1 MAIQVICPGCM
12 RRFEVADRF
21 AGKKGPCPRCG
32 HIIEI
37 PKEQV
42 VVHAPDELIIEGRK
56 VKNPNFV
63 RPIERSPY
71 AFTRPQIIANIVGTV
86 VMLFGAYLFHFLDIG
101 IAKWVAGLLGIFV
114 VAFALARNGYILV
127 RNPDDLEMFLGNR
140 LNKKAAIVALGYT
153 VAWLIFEIL
162 LTIFNPGFFFFVILL
177 PITILASFIPLVV
190 FDTDYGD
197 SFMLFVIF
205 ILCVVLLRGIM
216 FVPEGWIW
224 RPVSKH
230 YIHRQADEATQV
242 IEAAAGDVVGHAAGE
257 VIEGIEVG
265 TTGELDDTASPEGRS
280 SKLDKTPPKPN
291 IGKKR

>member
-42 VVHAPDELIIEGRK
+42 VVHAPDEMIIEGRK
-56 VKNPNFV
+56 VKNPDFV
-63 RPIERSPY
+63 RPIERSQY
-71 AFTRPQIIANIVGTV
+71 AFTRGQIIANFVGALV
-86 VMLFGAYLFHFLDIG
+86 LLLGAYLFHFLG
-101 IAKWVAGLLGIFV
+101 VGVTKWVAGTLGIFV
-114 VAFALARNGYILV
+114 AAFALARSGYILV

-140 LNKKAAIVALGYT
+140 LNKKAVIVALGYT
-153 VAWLIFEIL
+153 AAWLIFEIL
-162 LTIFNPGFFFFVILL
+162 FFIFDPGFYFFVILL

-205 ILCVVLLRGIM
+205 VLCVVLLRGIM
-216 FVPEGWIW
+216 FAPEGWIW
-224 RPVSKH
+224 QKVPP
-230 YIHRQADEATQV
+230 RQRQRQV
-242 IEAAAGDVVGHAAGE
+242 IEAKEAVSAVAGE
-257 VIEGIEVG
+257 DIGEALGEVG
-265 TTGELDDTASPEGRS
+265 EGVVIQSSGELENSAGGKHAK
-280 SKLDKTPPKPN
+280 KLDKAPPKPN